1 MFKHVRSAVVAS
13 LVALFVLSYAAPALA
28 APSAW
33 SFVDVGL
40 HLENGQ
46 PLILV
51 SGDLPEDVPLPY
63 EAELAVPSG
72 TQLQWIGEILGGPP
86 AEDPQLQYVKTTVGD
101 MDIYKFTLTKSRTA
115 QFEGIST
122 GMTGTAGEIQ
132 NTTIKWTAWQDLP
145 SVRVSQRLPRGAQ
158 VSQASDG
165 ASMQAGDE
173 TYSRYSKTVTNAK
186 AGDVVDLT
194 FSYTLPISA
203 PSAGSSQSS
212 TNVIVTVFMG
222 AAALLLLGIVVV
234 SMRQKAEA
242 RSSEPVAQAAPP
254 ERTPARQQPRTKQ
267 QPRTVEEPAVEST
280 PRPGFLRPQ
289 FLIAGVLIMVVVVA
303 VSALSSSGSV
313 KNGKITK
320 FFGSTSP
327 CSSTSLVLMPNPG
340 VDLAEQGKDI
350 VDAFSGYDGIGDVTL
365 TIDTSTLDVTFCE
378 SSHTEESVRQIV
390 EGTGLVSLAAA
401 PIASAPAT
409 ATIDPTGTK
418 QTATVDT
425 SSESFDPG
433 TVILKAGLP
442 SEIAFGQAA
451 GCITEVVFTTLGI
464 TQPLSAGQTIVTLP
478 ALEPGT
484 YAFACA
490 MGHQTGSVI
499 VQ

>member
-1 MFKHVRSAVVAS
+1 MFKHVRIAVVTC
-13 LVALFVLSYAAPALA
+13 LVALLVAGYAAPALA

-40 HLENGQ
+40 HLEQGQ
-46 PLILV
+46 PLLLV

-86 AEDPQLQYVKTTVGD
+86 SEDPQLPYVKTTVGG
-101 MDIYKFTLTKSRTA
+101 MDVYKFTLTKSRTA
-115 QFEGIST
+115 QFEGMPT

-132 NTTIKWTAWQDLP
+132 STTIKWTAWQDLP

-158 VSQASDG
+158 VAQASDG
-165 ASMQAGDE
+165 ASMQPGDE

-186 AGDVVDLT
+186 AGEVIDLT
-194 FSYTLPISA
+194 FSYTLPTSA

-234 SMRQKAEA
+234 SMRQKAA
-242 RSSEPVAQAAPP
+242 TRWAEPVAQAAP
-254 ERTPARQQPRTKQ
+254 QQRASAKQ
-267 QPRTVEEPAVEST
+267 RPQTVEEPAAGPA
-280 PRPGFLRPQ
+280 PRVGFLRPQ
-289 FLIAGVLIMVVVVA
+289 FVIAAVLIMVVVVA

-313 KNGKITK
+313 KDGKITK

-327 CSSTSLVLMPNPG
+327 CSSTSLSLMPNPN
-340 VDLAEQGKDI
+340 VNLVEQGKDI

-365 TIDTSTLDVTFCE
+365 TIDTSTLDVTYCE
-378 SSHTEESVRQIV
+378 SSHTEESIRQIV

-401 PIASAPAT
+401 PVASAPTT

-425 SSESFDPG
+425 SSESFNPG
-433 TVILKAGLP
+433 TVVLKAGLP
-442 SEIAFGQAA
+442 AEIAFGQAA

-464 TQPLSAGQTIVTLP
+464 TQPLSTGATTVTLP

-490 MGHQTGSVI
+490 MGHQTGSVV

>member
-13 LVALFVLSYAAPALA
+13 LVALFVLSYAAPAVA

-46 PLILV
+46 PLLLV

-115 QFEGIST
+115 QFEGFPT

-158 VSQASDG
+158 VAQASDG

-194 FSYTLPISA
+194 FSYTLPTSA

-234 SMRQKAEA
+234 SMRQKAET
-242 RSSEPVAQAAPP
+242 RSSEPVAQAAPQ
-254 ERTPARQQPRTKQ
+254 ERAPARQ

-289 FLIAGVLIMVVVVA
+289 SLIAGVLIMVVVVA
-303 VSALSSSGSV
+303 VSALSSGGSV

-327 CSSTSLVLMPNPG
+327 CSSTSFALMPNPG

-365 TIDTSTLDVTFCE
+365 TIDTSTLDVTYCE

-401 PIASAPAT
+401 PVASAPAT

-464 TQPLSAGQTIVTLP
+464 TQPLSAGQTTVTLP